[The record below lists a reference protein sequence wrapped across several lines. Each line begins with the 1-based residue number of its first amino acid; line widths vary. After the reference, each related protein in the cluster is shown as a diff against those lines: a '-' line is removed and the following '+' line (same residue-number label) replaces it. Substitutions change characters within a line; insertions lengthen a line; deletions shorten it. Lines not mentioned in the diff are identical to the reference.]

1 MPTLTQGRNVANDD
15 SKEFLEDVKKTLN
28 READFHQMARSD
40 QSTKIAY
47 LLAGAVLSA
56 ILTRIFMLL
65 KVRAGRT
72 AAGEQ
77 LGARL
82 EQVIS

>member
-1 MPTLTQGRNVANDD
+1 
-15 SKEFLEDVKKTLN
+15 
-28 READFHQMARSD
+28 MARSD